1 MTKIKSDRCGRD
13 IAEEISLGNG
23 KKLSASQFLTHFLFS
38 PEVQHH
44 YASKLSGG
52 EKRRLYLC
60 TVLMTNPNFLVL
72 DEPTND
78 LDILS
83 LNILEEY
90 LVSFKG
96 CVLVVSHDRFFM
108 DKIVDHLLV
117 FEGDAIVRD
126 FPGNYTQYRE
136 WKEQQEALL
145 RKEKESER
153 KSKTNLPDIEPKK
166 EESSANR
173 KRTYREEQEFIA
185 LEKEIAQIEENIA
198 LIEND
203 LASGQLEGS
212 AIEQKCIELSRLNQ
226 ELDKKAQRWMELGEL
241 EKK

>member
-1 MTKIKSDRCGRD
+1 
-13 IAEEISLGNG
+13 
-23 KKLSASQFLTHFLFS
+23 
-38 PEVQHH
+38 
-44 YASKLSGG
+44 
-52 EKRRLYLC
+52 
-60 TVLMTNPNFLVL
+60 
-72 DEPTND
+72 
-78 LDILS
+78 
-83 LNILEEY
+83 
-90 LVSFKG
+90 
-96 CVLVVSHDRFFM
+96 M

>member
-1 MTKIKSDRCGRD
+1 
-13 IAEEISLGNG
+13 
-23 KKLSASQFLTHFLFS
+23 
-38 PEVQHH
+38 
-44 YASKLSGG
+44 
-52 EKRRLYLC
+52 
-60 TVLMTNPNFLVL
+60 VL

-203 LASGQLEGS
+203 LASGQLEGG

-226 ELDKKAQRWMELGEL
+226 ELDKKALRWMELGEL